1 MPTYKN
7 DSPVTKNIFNIDNVL
22 KTVAP
27 GESIQTYSF
36 LSADN
41 GWTQTS
47 INPIYNPILLRQI
60 LTLNADPGITVS
72 FDPAL
77 GKRIYI
83 KDATGTIS
91 GIYNEDASITPAIF
105 ENITSSSPTLMYDN
119 SDGYMRKIILKG
131 SGTCI
136 IEIHKN

>member
-1 MPTYKN
+1 M
-7 DSPVTKNIFNIDNVL
+7 
-22 KTVAP
+22 
-27 GESIQTYSF
+27 
-36 LSADN
+36 
-41 GWTQTS
+41 
-47 INPIYNPILLRQI
+47 
-60 LTLNADPGITVS
+60 
-72 FDPAL
+72 